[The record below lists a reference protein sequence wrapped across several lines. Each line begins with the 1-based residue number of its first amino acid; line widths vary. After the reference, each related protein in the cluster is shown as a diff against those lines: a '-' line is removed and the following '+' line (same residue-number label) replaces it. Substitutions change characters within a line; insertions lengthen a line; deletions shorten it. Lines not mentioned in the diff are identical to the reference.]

1 MVEWT
6 LVDSRTCILN
16 SHALL
21 LPTVEEATNFLKEKF
36 GNMNERRVEASNT
49 GEATN
54 IRICSLLGPSASQV
68 VESSV
73 KPGEE

>member
-6 LVDSRTCILN
+6 RADSRTCILN

-21 LPTVEEATNFLKEKF
+21 LPTVEGATNSLKEKF
-36 GNMNERRVEASNT
+36 GNMNEQRVEESNT

-54 IRICSLLGPSASQV
+54 IRICSLLGPSASQIV
-68 VESSV
+68 GSSV